1 LLISSFKVQ
10 SNMLKKVSLIIFF
23 CILCLSSQPAYA
35 QKTTQR
41 ASKPQVFVMIIFT
54 VIGLKALSYLRVP

>member
-1 LLISSFKVQ
+1 
-10 SNMLKKVSLIIFF
+10 MLKNIFLIVFLYL
-23 CILCLSSQPAYA
+23 LCFNAQPAYA

-41 ASKPQVFVMIIFT
+41 ASKPQVFAMIIFT